1 MEYQDLKPVVLRAL
15 LRGKNNSACK
25 KEILDEV
32 SKNNK
37 TVKGIANKALWA
49 VKELIKEGE
58 IFEKSG
64 ELCINKRYQL
74 EPQPILDAVNFL
86 GRRFEQECKKI
97 LSHMGFTNIRITGK
111 TGDQGIDGKAQLV
124 LTKSLIINFLFQCKS
139 GKTNVGS
146 PAIREFRGSLAT
158 SSCLGIVFAQNGFTK
173 DAIKESSKK
182 SSQQLFLFDKNNIAA
197 FYQGKYLLNT
207 NET

>member
-1 MEYQDLKPVVLRAL
+1 MEYQDLKPVVLTAL
-15 LRGKNNSACK
+15 LRGKNNSASK
-25 KEILDEV
+25 KEILDDL
-32 SKNNK
+32 SRNNQN
-37 TVKGIANKALWA
+37 VKGIVNKALWA
-49 VKELIKEGE
+49 VKELTKEGE

-74 EPQPILDAVNFL
+74 EPQPIYDAINFL

-111 TGDQGIDGKAQLV
+111 TGDQGIDGKAQLI

-158 SSCLGIVFAQNGFTK
+158 SSCLGIVFARNGFTK

-182 SSQQLFLFDKNNIAA
+182 GSQQLFLFDKNNIAA
-197 FYQGKYLLNT
+197 FYRRKYLFNK

>member
-1 MEYQDLKPVVLRAL
+1 MEYQDLKPVILKAL
-15 LRGKNNSACK
+15 LRGRSNSASK

-32 SKNNK
+32 SKNNQN
-37 TVKGIANKALWA
+37 VKGIINKALWA
-49 VKELIKEGE
+49 VRELTKEGE
-58 IFEKSG
+58 IFEKDG
-64 ELCINKRYQL
+64 ELCINKKYQL
-74 EPQPILDAVNFL
+74 EPQPILDAINFL
-86 GRRFEQECKKI
+86 GRRFEQECKEF

-111 TGDQGIDGKAQLV
+111 TGDQGIDGKAQLA

-139 GKTNVGS
+139 GKSNVGS

-158 SSCLGIVFAQNGFTK
+158 STCLGIVFAQNGFTR

-182 SSQQLFLFDKNNIAA
+182 GPQQLFLFDKNNIAA
-197 FYQGKYLLNT
+197 FYRGKYLFNK